1 MRLVPVGRGG
11 VVNDHGFYPAV
22 GTLPARV
29 FEVAE
34 AAPVTFI
41 SCTIPG
47 RDFFLSFESVPSV
60 PLVETVGPACPV
72 IWPSE
77 VPF

>member
-1 MRLVPVGRGG
+1 M
-11 VVNDHGFYPAV
+11 NDRAV

-29 FEVAE
+29 FEASE

-41 SCTIPG
+41 SCTVPG
-47 RDFFLSFESVPSV
+47 RDFFVSIESVASV

-72 IWPSE
+72 IWSSE